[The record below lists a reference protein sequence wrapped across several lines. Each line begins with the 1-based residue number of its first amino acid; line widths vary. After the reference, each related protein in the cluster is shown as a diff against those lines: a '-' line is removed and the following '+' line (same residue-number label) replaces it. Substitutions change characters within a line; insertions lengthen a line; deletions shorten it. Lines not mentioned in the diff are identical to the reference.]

1 MLKLPTFIVIGAPKS
16 GTTSLYFYLR
26 QHPDI
31 YLPKTKELHYFS
43 FPELGIAS
51 SGPGDAEALSGLCQ
65 TIEQYKAQ
73 YQEVTNQSAIGDI
86 SPSYLYYS
94 SSAKKIFDTLG
105 MVKIIVLVR
114 NPVDKAYSQYM
125 HMVRE
130 GLETLSFSEA
140 IAAESSRRDLGW
152 GDMWRYAESSLYAE
166 KLDEF
171 ITTFGKDNVKVIYF
185 DDFTK
190 NTSSILTDLL
200 SYISV
205 DPKYEITTEEKFNRT
220 GTPKSI
226 LIADILRSQNF
237 FKHFI
242 KLILPV
248 EFRRKLRTWLM
259 DINTGNKPE
268 LSPTL
273 RTSLL
278 HYFRDDITKL
288 EHLVGKSTNWL

>member
-1 MLKLPTFIVIGAPKS
+1 
-16 GTTSLYFYLR
+16 
-26 QHPDI
+26 
-31 YLPKTKELHYFS
+31 
-43 FPELGIAS
+43 
-51 SGPGDAEALSGLCQ
+51 
-65 TIEQYKAQ
+65 
-73 YQEVTNQSAIGDI
+73 
-86 SPSYLYYS
+86 
-94 SSAKKIFDTLG
+94 
-105 MVKIIVLVR
+105 
-114 NPVDKAYSQYM
+114 
-125 HMVRE
+125 
-130 GLETLSFSEA
+130 LETLSFSEA